1 MTDIPI
7 PEDRLR
13 QFLEIAR
20 FLGASSITRADVAE
34 SARAAGHIE
43 FGAQIEASAV
53 KMGREALSATIFLE
67 SVLGSHTPDDTTVG
81 E

>member
-13 QFLEIAR
+13 QFLTIAR

-43 FGAQIEASAV
+43 FAAQIEASAV
-53 KMGREALSATIFLE
+53 KMGREALSATIFLQSILDQE
-67 SVLGSHTPDDTTVG
+67 GGDQ
-81 E
+81 